1 MSTKQKVYGL
11 IATIVIVSGVF
22 LYAVWNIGVPRQEH
36 KASQSGL
43 PFAGG
48 GVPAGEHTTLLGQ
61 RGPQLQE
68 QAQETSTSFQKL
80 TETVLKPFTSLVL
93 GNDTS
98 VFIAQK
104 QEQSASVPKPQQNQS
119 VRPLSEEEI
128 FDRLW
133 PPAYREALVTV
144 QDQMIEA
151 GFLVSGDKV
160 SVFTSDDD
168 VYRVMSNLLSYAE
181 KNNWV
186 APADAV
192 KLRKGLDVD
201 LVAAIAADREHLK
214 TNGTVSSAVLPRNQ
228 RLDVS
233 VSPTLVQNIIDG
245 LKYVLSARY
254 AEAQIPGVPGWHTIP
269 DCYKDLAPIFPPGGP
284 DLWSFCCNCGLLCV
298 GPVCTFIPD
307 CGPFSVACDVPLG
320 CLNLM
325 CATWPNAIWD
335 AFWYPLGTGICGCG

>member
-1 MSTKQKVYGL
+1 MSTKQKIYGL

-22 LYAVWNIGVPRQEH
+22 LYAVWNTGVPQQEH

-43 PFAGG
+43 PLVERR
-48 GVPAGEHTTLLGQ
+48 VPSREHPTLLGQ
-61 RGPQLQE
+61 RGSPLQG
-68 QAQETSTSFQKL
+68 QAQETPTSFQKL

-98 VFIAQK
+98 IPTVQK
-104 QEQSASVPKPQQNQS
+104 QGQSTIPKPQQNQS
-119 VRPLSEEEI
+119 IRPLSEEEI

-133 PPAYREALVTV
+133 PPAYREALIAV

-151 GFLVSGDKV
+151 GFLVSKDKV

-168 VYRVMSNLLSYAE
+168 VYRVMRNLLSYAE

-192 KLRKGLDVD
+192 KLRKGLEID
-201 LVAAIAADREHLK
+201 LVAAIAADREQLK
-214 TNGTVSSAVLPRNQ
+214 TTGTVSSVILPRNQ
-228 RLDVS
+228 RLES
-233 VSPTLVQNIIDG
+233 HTSPTLVQDVIDG

-254 AEAQIPGVPGWHTIP
+254 AEAGWYTVP

-284 DLWSFCCNCGLLCV
+284 DLWSFCCNCGLLCTPI
-298 GPVCTFIPD
+298 GCTFIPD

-335 AFWYPLGTGICGCG
+335 AFYYPGTGICGCG